1 MRYIKK
7 LALYRNDPM
16 SDRFSV
22 LEDNR
27 VVSDTK
33 VSLQVPAGDTSDRT
47 ALVGSDYNGQI
58 RFNKSINE
66 FEVYNYDNPGP
77 TRWEVLRTVRQ
88 GIITPQNLGS
98 GNYNDTIFGPLS
110 YDIDVAKPQNLFVFV
125 DNVYQI
131 PTTNYTLTTNPSA
144 ATSPLSVSTS
154 SGVTTLF
161 LSTLT
166 NIDVGTPGVWRTIT
180 APSGIQ
186 VGTTVTNVST
196 AWNNPFQGYAVEISL
211 PTTGLISS
219 GTTITVS
226 YETGTYI
233 EFTSPAPARPIF
245 ALLGVDGYW
254 PIAP

>member
-16 SDRFSV
+16 SNRFSV

-27 VVSDTK
+27 VVTDTK
-33 VSLQVPAGDTSDRT
+33 VSLQVPVGETSDRT
-47 ALVGSDYNGQI
+47 GLSGSDYDGQI
-58 RFNKSINE
+58 RYNKTLNE
-66 FEVYNYDNPGP
+66 FEVYNYENPGP

-88 GIITPQNLGS
+88 AIITPQNLGY
-98 GNYNDTIFGPLS
+98 GNYNDTTFGPLS
-110 YDIDVAKPQNLFVFV
+110 YDVDVTRPQNVFVFV

-144 ATSPLSVSTS
+144 ATSPLALSTTT
-154 SGVTTLF
+154 GVTTLY

-166 NIDVGTPGVWRTIT
+166 NIDSGTPGVWRTIS

-196 AWNNPFQGYAVEISL
+196 VWNNPYQGYAVGISL
-211 PTTGLISS
+211 PTTGSLSS
-219 GTTITVS
+219 GTTISVS
-226 YETGTYI
+226 YSLGTYI
-233 EFTSPAPARPIF
+233 EFTSPVPARPVF

-254 PIAP
+254 PIET